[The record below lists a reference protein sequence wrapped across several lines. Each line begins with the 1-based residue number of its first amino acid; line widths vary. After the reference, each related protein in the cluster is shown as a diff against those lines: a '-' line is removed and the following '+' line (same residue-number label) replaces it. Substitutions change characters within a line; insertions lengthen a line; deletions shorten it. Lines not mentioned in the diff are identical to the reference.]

1 MFQRLQAE
9 QIADDLQV
17 MWRVVANAVRA
28 GRLPGEALSAIEIHV
43 AAPALAVR
51 DALEEA
57 QVARIEFA
65 HGILSPQTWAQRRGL
80 DYGQE
85 QENLAAHARRGD
97 EAR

>member
-9 QIADDLQV
+9 QIADDLEV
-17 MWRVVANAVRA
+17 LWRVVENAVRA
-28 GRLPGEALSAIEIHV
+28 GRLAREALSTIDIQV

-51 DALEEA
+51 DALQEA

-80 DYGQE
+80 DYAQE
-85 QENLAAHARRGD
+85 QENIAAHGRRS
-97 EAR
+97 E